1 LLFFFITTKKYLLIN
16 GWSFILKN
24 NWSKKSA
31 NKYVK
36 KYQKL
41 GFSKDLALRVYTTRL
56 LGRNKELV
64 LHGGGNSSVKTSIK
78 DIDGKKYNVL
88 CVKGSGWDM
97 ANIEPEGLPAVK
109 LEPLL
114 ALKKKKYLSDE
125 GMVSYQKRN
134 LIDISSP
141 NPSVETFLHAFLPFK
156 YVDHTHADA
165 VLNITNRPGGLNFC
179 KKIFG
184 NKVNIVPYVM
194 PGFMLAKKI
203 NEVYLKNPNIDCL
216 ILMNHGIFTFANDAK
231 GAYDLMIKYVSQAE
245 RAIKKLKVKKIK
257 QIKKFSTKFN
267 VHEIAPIIRGL
278 LSNNKDQK
286 FVVNYRLNKHLKY
299 FMNGKNV
306 RSYSSKGTA
315 TPDHVIRVKPF
326 PLIIT
331 PKKNSSINEFKE
343 TAKKAFE
350 NYRKKYINYFNIN
363 KNKVK
368 EKKVMLDT
376 SPRVVLVQNVG
387 VFTIGKDLNSAKI
400 AGDLTETNAKVITSV
415 EESSSY
421 KFIPEKD
428 LFDVE
433 YWSLEQA
440 KIKKAKK
447 LLEGNVVVITGST
460 GTIGYATYK
469 IFKSYGAET
478 VLLDYN
484 LERLKDLQSK
494 IKDLCI
500 HCDVRNKKS
509 VKKAFKQICEKY
521 GGIDILIS
529 NAGTATNGAI
539 GEIDDNILRQ
549 SFEDNF
555 FSHQNCASEAIKI
568 MKKQNINGCLLFN
581 ISKQSVNPG
590 KNFGPY
596 GLPKSALLSLCKQYA
611 VDYGSYGIR
620 SNGVNADRIRSG
632 LMNDKMI
639 RTRAKARSISTDDY
653 MRGNLLLN
661 EVKAEDVAKAFFHL
675 ATSKKTTGAVLTV
688 DGGNIAASLR

>member
-1 LLFFFITTKKYLLIN
+1 
-16 GWSFILKN
+16 
-24 NWSKKSA
+24 
-31 NKYVK
+31 
-36 KYQKL
+36 
-41 GFSKDLALRVYTTRL
+41 
-56 LGRNKELV
+56 
-64 LHGGGNSSVKTSIK
+64 
-78 DIDGKKYNVL
+78 
-88 CVKGSGWDM
+88 
-97 ANIEPEGLPAVK
+97 
-109 LEPLL
+109 
-114 ALKKKKYLSDE
+114 
-125 GMVSYQKRN
+125 
-134 LIDISSP
+134 
-141 NPSVETFLHAFLPFK
+141 
-156 YVDHTHADA
+156 
-165 VLNITNRPGGLNFC
+165 
-179 KKIFG
+179 
-184 NKVNIVPYVM
+184 
-194 PGFMLAKKI
+194 
-203 NEVYLKNPNIDCL
+203 
-216 ILMNHGIFTFANDAK
+216 
-231 GAYDLMIKYVSQAE
+231 
-245 RAIKKLKVKKIK
+245 
-257 QIKKFSTKFN
+257 
-267 VHEIAPIIRGL
+267 
-278 LSNNKDQK
+278 
-286 FVVNYRLNKHLKY
+286 
-299 FMNGKNV
+299 
-306 RSYSSKGTA
+306 
-315 TPDHVIRVKPF
+315 
-326 PLIIT
+326 
-331 PKKNSSINEFKE
+331 
-343 TAKKAFE
+343 
-350 NYRKKYINYFNIN
+350 
-363 KNKVK
+363 
-368 EKKVMLDT
+368 MLDT

-415 EESSSY
+415 EETSKY
-421 KFIPEKD
+421 KFIQEKD

-440 KIKKAKK
+440 KIKRKKK
-447 LLEGNVVVITGST
+447 LLEGNVVIITGST
-460 GTIGYATYK
+460 GTIGFETYK
-469 IFKSYGAET
+469 MFKSYGAEV

-494 IKDLCI
+494 IKELCI

-509 VKKAFKQICEKY
+509 VKNAFNKICEKY

-529 NAGTATNGAI
+529 NAGTATRGAI
-539 GEIDDNILRQ
+539 GEINDNVLRQ

>member
-1 LLFFFITTKKYLLIN
+1 M
-16 GWSFILKN
+16 KN
-24 NWSKKSA
+24 NWSKKIA
-31 NKYVK
+31 NKYIK
-36 KYQKL
+36 KYEKL

-64 LHGGGNSSVKTSIK
+64 LHGGGNTSVKTTIK
-78 DIDGKKYNVL
+78 DIDGKKYKVL

-97 ANIEPEGLPAVK
+97 ADIEPAGLPAVK

-114 ALKKKKYLSDE
+114 TMKKKKYLSDE
-125 GMVSYQKRN
+125 DMVNFQKKN
-134 LIDISSP
+134 LIDIKSP

-156 YVDHTHADA
+156 FVDHTHADA

-184 NKVNIVPYVM
+184 NKVSVVPYVM

-203 NEVYLKNPNIDCL
+203 DEIYSKNPNINCL
-216 ILMNHGIFTFANDAK
+216 ILMNHGIFTFADNCK
-231 GAYDLMIKYVSQAE
+231 EAYDLMINYVSKAE
-245 RAIKKLKVKKIK
+245 RAVKKLKSKKIR
-257 QIKKFSTKFN
+257 QIKKFPIKFDI
-267 VHEIAPIIRGL
+267 HEIAPIIRGL
-278 LSNNKDQK
+278 LSENKDQK
-286 FVVNYRLNKHLKY
+286 FVVNYRLNKNLKY
-299 FMNGKNV
+299 FINGKNV

-331 PKKNSSINEFKE
+331 PKKNSTINEFKI
-343 TAKKAFE
+343 TAKKSFE
-350 NYRKKYINYFNIN
+350 SYRKKYTHYFNVN
-363 KNKVK
+363 KKKVK

-376 SPRVVLVQNVG
+376 SPRVILVQNVG
-387 VFTIGKDLNSAKI
+387 MFSVGKDLNGAKI
-400 AGDLTETNAKVITSV
+400 AGDLTETNAKVIGSV
-415 EESSSY
+415 EETSTY

-440 KIKKAKK
+440 KIKKKKK

-460 GTIGYATYK
+460 GTIGFETYK
-469 IFKSYGAET
+469 MFKSYGAEV

-484 LERLKDLQSK
+484 LKRLNEIQSK
-494 IKDLCI
+494 INDLCI
-500 HCDVRNKKS
+500 HCDVTNKKS
-509 VKKAFKQICEKY
+509 VKKAFEQICKKF
-521 GGIDILIS
+521 GGVDILIS
-529 NAGTATNGAI
+529 NAGAAPGGTI
-539 GEIDDNILRQ
+539 GEVSDEVLRK
-549 SFEDNF
+549 SFEINF
-555 FSHQNCASEAIKI
+555 FSHQNCASEAVKI

-620 SNGVNADRIRSG
+620 SNGINADRIRSG
-632 LMNDKMI
+632 LMTDKMI
-639 RTRAKARSISTDDY
+639 KTRAKARSVSTDNY
-653 MRGNLLLN
+653 MKGNLLLN
-661 EVKAEDVAKAFFHL
+661 EVKAEDVAKAFLHL

>member
-1 LLFFFITTKKYLLIN
+1 MKNDWSNYEAKKFIKKY
-16 GWSFILKN
+16 K
-24 NWSKKSA
+24 
-31 NKYVK
+31 
-36 KYQKL
+36 KL
-41 GFSKDLALRVYTTRL
+41 GFSKDVALRVYTSRL
-56 LGRNKELV
+56 LGKNKELV
-64 LHGGGNSSVKTSIK
+64 LHGGGNTSVKTRIK
-78 DIDGKKYNVL
+78 DIDGKNYEVL

-97 ANIEPEGLPAVK
+97 ADIEPEGLPAVK

-114 ALKKKKYLSDE
+114 AMKKKKYLSDE
-125 GMVSYQKRN
+125 DMVSFQKRN
-134 LIDISSP
+134 LINIKSP

-156 YVDHTHADA
+156 YVDHTHSDA
-165 VLNITNRPGGLNFC
+165 ILNLTNRPGGLNSC

-184 NKVNIVPYVM
+184 NKVSIVPYVM

-203 NEVYLKNPNIDCL
+203 NDVYSINPNINCL
-216 ILMNHGIFTFANDAK
+216 ILMNHGIFTFGDEAK
-231 GAYDLMIKYVSQAE
+231 EAYDLMIKYVSQAE
-245 RAIKKLKVKKIK
+245 RAIRKLKVKKIK
-257 QIKKFSTKFN
+257 QIKNFSTKFDA
-267 VHEIAPIIRGL
+267 HEIAPIIRGL

-331 PKKNSSINEFKE
+331 PKKNSSIDEFKT

-350 NYRKKYINYFNIN
+350 NYRKKYINYFNVN
-363 KNKVK
+363 KKKVK
-368 EKKVMLDT
+368 GKKVMLDT
-376 SPRVVLVQNVG
+376 SPRVVLVQYVG
-387 VFTIGKDLNSAKI
+387 VFSVGKDLISAKI
-400 AGDLTETNAKVITSV
+400 AGDLTETNAKVIASV
-415 EESSSY
+415 EETSTY

-440 KIKKAKK
+440 KIKKPKK

-460 GTIGYATYK
+460 GTIGFETYK
-469 IFKSYGAET
+469 MFKSYGAEV

-494 IKDLCI
+494 IKELCI

-509 VKKAFKQICEKY
+509 VKNAFNKICEKY

-596 GLPKSALLSLCKQYA
+596 GVPKSALLGLCKQYA

-632 LMNDKMI
+632 LMTDKMI
-639 RTRAKARSISTDDY
+639 KTRAKARSISTDDY

-675 ATSKKTTGAVLTV
+675 AVSKKTTGAVLTV

>member
-1 LLFFFITTKKYLLIN
+1 MKNDWSNYEAKKFIKKY
-16 GWSFILKN
+16 K
-24 NWSKKSA
+24 
-31 NKYVK
+31 
-36 KYQKL
+36 KL
-41 GFSKDLALRVYTTRL
+41 GFSKDVALRVYTSRL
-56 LGRNKELV
+56 LGKNKELV
-64 LHGGGNSSVKTSIK
+64 LHGGGNTSVKTRIK
-78 DIDGKKYNVL
+78 DIDGKNYEVL

-97 ANIEPEGLPAVK
+97 ADIEPEGLPAVK

-114 ALKKKKYLSDE
+114 AMKKKKYLSDE
-125 GMVSYQKRN
+125 DMVSFQKRN
-134 LIDISSP
+134 LINIKSP

-156 YVDHTHADA
+156 YVDHTHSDA
-165 VLNITNRPGGLNFC
+165 ILNLTNRPGGLNSC

-184 NKVNIVPYVM
+184 NKVSIVPYVM

-203 NEVYLKNPNIDCL
+203 NDVYSINPNINCL
-216 ILMNHGIFTFANDAK
+216 ILMNHGIFTFGDEAK
-231 GAYDLMIKYVSQAE
+231 EAYDLMIKYVSQAE
-245 RAIKKLKVKKIK
+245 RAIRKLKVKKIK
-257 QIKKFSTKFN
+257 QIKNFSTKFDA
-267 VHEIAPIIRGL
+267 HEIAPIIRGL

-331 PKKNSSINEFKE
+331 PKKNSSIDEFKT

-350 NYRKKYINYFNIN
+350 NYRKKYINYFNVN
-363 KNKVK
+363 KKKVK
-368 EKKVMLDT
+368 GKKVMLDT
-376 SPRVVLVQNVG
+376 SPRVVLVQYVG
-387 VFTIGKDLNSAKI
+387 VFSVGKDLISAKI
-400 AGDLTETNAKVITSV
+400 AGDLTETNAKVIASV
-415 EESSSY
+415 EETSTY

-440 KIKKAKK
+440 KIKKPKK

-460 GTIGYATYK
+460 GTIGFETYK
-469 IFKSYGAET
+469 MFKSYGAEV

-484 LERLKDLQSK
+484 LERLRDLQSK

-509 VKKAFKQICEKY
+509 VKKAFNQICERY
-521 GGIDILIS
+521 GGVDILIS

-596 GLPKSALLSLCKQYA
+596 GVPKSALLGLCKQYA

-632 LMNDKMI
+632 LMTDKMI
-639 RTRAKARSISTDDY
+639 KTRAKARSISTDDY

-675 ATSKKTTGAVLTV
+675 AVSKKTTGAVLTV

>member
-1 LLFFFITTKKYLLIN
+1 
-16 GWSFILKN
+16 LKN
-24 NWSKKSA
+24 NWSNNESKKFIR
-31 NKYVK
+31 KYK
-36 KYQKL
+36 NL
-41 GFSKDLALRVYTTRL
+41 GYSKDLALRVYTTQL
-56 LGRNKELV
+56 LGRNNELV
-64 LHGGGNSSVKTSIK
+64 LHGGGNTSVKTSIK

-97 ANIEPEGLPAVK
+97 GEIEPEGLPAVK
-109 LEPLL
+109 LDPLL
-114 ALKKKKYLSDE
+114 ALKNKKHLSDE
-125 GMVSYQKRN
+125 DMVSYQKRN
-134 LIDISSP
+134 LINIKSP

-165 VLNITNRPGGLNFC
+165 ILNVTNRPRGLNFC

-184 NKVNIVPYVM
+184 NKVSIVPYVM
-194 PGFMLAKKI
+194 PGFKLSKKVNEIYSKNPKI
-203 NEVYLKNPNIDCL
+203 NCL
-216 ILMNHGIFTFANDAK
+216 ILMNHGIFTFSNDAK
-231 GAYDLMIKYVSQAE
+231 EAYSLMIKYVSQAE

-257 QIKKFSTKFN
+257 QIKNYSTKFST
-267 VHEIAPIIRGL
+267 HDIAPIIRGL
-278 LSNNKDQK
+278 SSNNNDQK
-286 FVVNYRLNKHLKY
+286 FIVNYRLNKDLKY

-331 PKKNSSINEFKE
+331 PKKNSSISDFKL
-343 TAKKAFE
+343 TAKKAFD
-350 NYRKKYINYFNIN
+350 NYRKKYINYFNVN
-363 KNKVK
+363 KKKVK
-368 EKKVMLDT
+368 GKKVMLDT
-376 SPRVVLVQNVG
+376 SPRVVFVQNVG
-387 VFTIGKDLNSAKI
+387 MFSIGKDLNGAKI
-400 AGDLTETNAKVITSV
+400 AGDLTDTNAKVIASV
-415 EESSSY
+415 EETSAY

-440 KIKKAKK
+440 KIKKQKK
-447 LLEGNVVVITGST
+447 LLEGNVVVITGSA
-460 GTIGYATYK
+460 GAIGFATYK
-469 IFKSYGAET
+469 VFKSYGAEV

-484 LERLKDLQSK
+484 LEKIKDLQSK

-509 VKKAFKQICEKY
+509 VKKAFDQICEKY

-529 NAGTATNGAI
+529 NAGTTIAGSIA
-539 GEIDDNILRQ
+539 EVDDKVLRQ

-568 MKKQNINGCLLFN
+568 MKRQNTNGCLLFN

-632 LMNDKMI
+632 LMTDKMI
-639 RTRAKARSISTDDY
+639 KSRAKARSVTTTDY
-653 MRGNLLLN
+653 MKGNLLLD

-675 ATSKKTTGAVLTV
+675 AVSKKTTGAVLTV

>member
-1 LLFFFITTKKYLLIN
+1 MGK
-16 GWSFILKN
+16 
-24 NWSKKSA
+24 
-31 NKYVK
+31 
-36 KYQKL
+36 
-41 GFSKDLALRVYTTRL
+41 
-56 LGRNKELV
+56 NKELV
-64 LHGGGNSSVKTSIK
+64 LHGGGNTSVKTRIK
-78 DIDGKKYNVL
+78 DIDGEKYEVL

-97 ANIEPEGLPAVK
+97 ADIEPEGLPAVK

-114 ALKKKKYLSDE
+114 AMKNKKYLSDE
-125 GMVSYQKRN
+125 DMVNFQKRN
-134 LIDISSP
+134 LINIKSP

-156 YVDHTHADA
+156 YVDHTHSNAI
-165 VLNITNRPGGLNFC
+165 LNLTNRPEGLTFC
-179 KKIFG
+179 KKIFS
-184 NKVNIVPYVM
+184 NKVSIVPYVM
-194 PGFMLAKKI
+194 PGFILAKKI
-203 NEVYLKNPNIDCL
+203 NEIYLKNSNINCL
-216 ILMNHGIFTFANDAK
+216 ILMNHGIFTFSDDAK
-231 GAYDLMIKYVSQAE
+231 DAYDLMIKYVSLAE

-257 QIKKFSTKFN
+257 QIKSFYTKFDA
-267 VHEIAPIIRGL
+267 HEIAPIIRGL
-278 LSNNKDQK
+278 LSNSKDQK
-286 FVVNYRLNKHLKY
+286 FVVNYRLNKTLKY

-306 RSYSSKGTA
+306 RSYSSKGTV

-331 PKKNSSINEFKE
+331 PKKNSSIDEFK
-343 TAKKAFE
+343 TSAIKAFE

-368 EKKVMLDT
+368 GKKVMLDT

-387 VFTIGKDLNSAKI
+387 VFTIGKDLNAAKI
-400 AGDLTETNAKVITSV
+400 AGDLTETNAKVIASV
-415 EESSSY
+415 EETSTY

-440 KIKKAKK
+440 KIKRKKK
-447 LLEGNVVVITGST
+447 LLEGNVVAITGST
-460 GTIGYATYK
+460 GTIGLATYK
-469 IFKSYGAET
+469 MFKSHGAEV

-484 LERLKDLQSK
+484 LERLKNLQSK

-500 HCDVRNKKS
+500 HCDVRKKKS
-509 VKKAFKQICEKY
+509 VRKAFNQICEKY
-521 GGIDILIS
+521 GGVDILILNS
-529 NAGTATNGAI
+529 GTATNGAI
-539 GEIDDNILRQ
+539 GDIEDNILRQ

-632 LMNDKMI
+632 LMTDKMI
-639 RTRAKARSISTDDY
+639 KTRAKARSVSTDDY
-653 MRGNLLLN
+653 MKGNLLLN

-675 ATSKKTTGAVLTV
+675 ATSKKTTGAVLAV

>member
-1 LLFFFITTKKYLLIN
+1 
-16 GWSFILKN
+16 
-24 NWSKKSA
+24 
-31 NKYVK
+31 
-36 KYQKL
+36 
-41 GFSKDLALRVYTTRL
+41 

-64 LHGGGNSSVKTSIK
+64 LHGGGNTSVKTTIK
-78 DIDGKKYNVL
+78 DIDGKKYKVL

-97 ANIEPEGLPAVK
+97 ADIEPEGLPAVK

-114 ALKKKKYLSDE
+114 AMKKKKHLSDE
-125 GMVSYQKRN
+125 DMVSFQKRN
-134 LIDISSP
+134 LINVKSP

-156 YVDHTHADA
+156 FDDHTHADA
-165 VLNITNRPGGLNFC
+165 VLNVTNRPGGLNFC
-179 KKIFG
+179 KKVFG
-184 NKVNIVPYVM
+184 NKVSVVPYVM
-194 PGFMLAKKI
+194 PGFMLAKRIDEIYSKNTDI
-203 NEVYLKNPNIDCL
+203 NCL
-216 ILMNHGIFTFANDAK
+216 ILMNHGIFTFADDAK
-231 GAYDLMIKYVSQAE
+231 EAYNLMIKYVSQAE
-245 RAIKKLKVKKIK
+245 RAIKKLKAKKIK
-257 QIKKFSTKFN
+257 QIKNFSTKFN
-267 VHEIAPIIRGL
+267 AHEIAPIIRGL

-286 FVVNYRLNKHLKY
+286 FIVNYRLNKHLKY

-306 RSYSSKGTA
+306 RSYSLKGTA

-331 PKKNSSINEFKE
+331 PKKNSSIDEFKL

-350 NYRKKYINYFNIN
+350 NYRKKYINYFNVN

-368 EKKVMLDT
+368 GKKVMLDT

-387 VFTIGKDLNSAKI
+387 VFTVGKDLNAAKI

-415 EESSSY
+415 EETSTY

-440 KIKKAKK
+440 KIKKQKK

-460 GTIGYATYK
+460 GTIGFETYK
-469 IFKSYGAET
+469 MFKNYGAEV

-509 VKKAFKQICEKY
+509 VKKAFNQICERY

-529 NAGTATNGAI
+529 NAGTATDGAI
-539 GEIDDNILRQ
+539 GEVDDNILRQ

-568 MKKQNINGCLLFN
+568 MKKQNINGCLFFN

-639 RTRAKARSISTDDY
+639 RTRAKARSISTDNY

>member
-1 LLFFFITTKKYLLIN
+1 M
-16 GWSFILKN
+16 KN
-24 NWSKKSA
+24 NWSKIFA
-31 NKYVK
+31 NKYIK
-36 KYQKL
+36 KYKKL
-41 GFSKDLALRVYTTRL
+41 GFSEDLALRVYTTRL

-64 LHGGGNSSVKTSIK
+64 LHGGGNTSVKTTIK
-78 DIDGKKYNVL
+78 DIDDKKYKVL

-97 ANIEPEGLPAVK
+97 ADIEPAGLPAVK

-114 ALKKKKYLSDE
+114 TLKEKKYLSDE
-125 GMVSYQKRN
+125 NMVGFQKRN
-134 LIDISSP
+134 LIDIKSP

-156 YVDHTHADA
+156 FVDHTHADA
-165 VLNITNRPGGLNFC
+165 VLNVTNRPGGLNFC

-184 NKVNIVPYVM
+184 SKVSVVPYVM

-203 NEVYLKNPNIDCL
+203 DEIYSKNPNINCL
-216 ILMNHGIFTFANDAK
+216 ILMNHGIFTFAEDAK
-231 GAYDLMIKYVSQAE
+231 EAYDLMIKYVSQAE
-245 RAIKKLKVKKIK
+245 RALKKLKVKKIK
-257 QIKKFSTKFN
+257 QIKNFSTKFN
-267 VHEIAPIIRGL
+267 AHEIAPIIRGL

-306 RSYSSKGTA
+306 KSYSSKGTA

-326 PLIIT
+326 PLVIT
-331 PKKNSSINEFKE
+331 PKKNSSINEFKL

-350 NYRKKYINYFNIN
+350 NYRKKYVNYFNVN

-387 VFTIGKDLNSAKI
+387 VFTVGKDLNSAKI
-400 AGDLTETNAKVITSV
+400 TGDLTETNAKVIASV
-415 EESSSY
+415 EETSSY

-460 GTIGYATYK
+460 GTIGYETYK
-469 IFKSYGAET
+469 IFKNYGAE
-478 VLLDYN
+478 VILLDYN
-484 LERLKDLQSK
+484 LERLKNLQSK
-494 IKDLCI
+494 INELCI

-509 VKKAFKQICEKY
+509 VKKAFNQICEKY

-539 GEIDDNILRQ
+539 GEVADNILRQ

-555 FSHQNCASEAIKI
+555 FSHQNCASEAVKI

-596 GLPKSALLSLCKQYA
+596 ALPKSALLSLCKQYA

-639 RTRAKARSISTDDY
+639 RTRAKARSVTADDY
-653 MRGNLLLN
+653 MKGNLLLN

>member
-1 LLFFFITTKKYLLIN
+1 
-16 GWSFILKN
+16 
-24 NWSKKSA
+24 
-31 NKYVK
+31 
-36 KYQKL
+36 
-41 GFSKDLALRVYTTRL
+41 
-56 LGRNKELV
+56 
-64 LHGGGNSSVKTSIK
+64 
-78 DIDGKKYNVL
+78 
-88 CVKGSGWDM
+88 
-97 ANIEPEGLPAVK
+97 VK

-114 ALKKKKYLSDE
+114 TLRKKKYLSDE
-125 GMVSYQKRN
+125 DMVSYQKKN
-134 LIDISSP
+134 LINIKSP

-156 YVDHTHADA
+156 FVDHTHADA

-184 NKVNIVPYVM
+184 NKVSVVPYVM

-203 NEVYLKNPNIDCL
+203 NEIYSKNPNINCL
-216 ILMNHGIFTFANDAK
+216 ILMNHGIFTFADNCK
-231 GAYDLMIKYVSQAE
+231 EAYDLMIKYVSKAE
-245 RAIKKLKVKKIK
+245 RAVKKLKSKKIK
-257 QIKKFSTKFN
+257 QIKKFPTKFN

-278 LSNNKDQK
+278 LSENKDQK

-299 FMNGKNV
+299 FINGKNV

-331 PKKNSSINEFKE
+331 PKKNSSIEEFK
-343 TAKKAFE
+343 TSAKKAFE
-350 NYRKKYINYFNIN
+350 NYRKKYIHYFNVN
-363 KNKVK
+363 KKKVK

-387 VFTIGKDLNSAKI
+387 VFAIGKDLNSAKI
-400 AGDLTETNAKVITSV
+400 AGDLTETNAKVIVSV
-415 EESSSY
+415 EETSSY

-440 KIKKAKK
+440 KIKKQKK

-469 IFKSYGAET
+469 MFKSYGAEV
-478 VLLDYN
+478 VLLDYS

-494 IKDLCI
+494 IKELCI

-509 VKKAFKQICEKY
+509 VKKAFNQICEKY

-539 GEIDDNILRQ
+539 GEVDDNILRQ

-555 FSHQNCASEAIKI
+555 FSHQNCASEAVKI
-568 MKKQNINGCLLFN
+568 MKKQNISGCLLFN

-611 VDYGSYGIR
+611 VDYGSYEIR
-620 SNGVNADRIRSG
+620 SNGVNADRIKSG

>member
-1 LLFFFITTKKYLLIN
+1 M
-16 GWSFILKN
+16 KN
-24 NWSKKSA
+24 NWSNSGA
-31 NKYVK
+31 RKYIR
-36 KYQKL
+36 KYKNL
-41 GFSKDLALRVYTTRL
+41 GYSKDLALRVYTTRL
-56 LGRNKELV
+56 LGRNNELV
-64 LHGGGNSSVKTSIK
+64 LHGGGNTSVKTTLK

-97 ANIEPEGLPAVK
+97 AEIEPAGLPAVK
-109 LEPLL
+109 LQPLL
-114 ALKKKKYLSDE
+114 SLKNKKYLSDE
-125 GMVSYQKRN
+125 NMVSYQKRN
-134 LIDISSP
+134 LMNIKSP

-156 YVDHTHADA
+156 FVDHTHADA
-165 VLNITNRPGGLNFC
+165 IMNVTNRPGGLNFC

-184 NKVNIVPYVM
+184 NKVSIVPYVM
-194 PGFMLAKKI
+194 PGFMLAKKV
-203 NEVYLKNPNIDCL
+203 NEVYSKNPNINCL
-216 ILMNHGIFTFANDAK
+216 ILMNHGIFTFSDDAK
-231 GAYDLMIKYVSQAE
+231 EAYSLMIKYVSQAE

-257 QIKKFSTKFN
+257 QIKNYSTKLN

-278 LSNNKDQK
+278 SSNKKDQK
-286 FVVNYRLNKHLKY
+286 FVVSYRLNKDLKY

-331 PKKNSSINEFKE
+331 PKKNSSLDDFKL
-343 TAKKAFE
+343 TAKKAFD
-350 NYRKKYINYFNIN
+350 NYRKKYINYFNTN
-363 KNKVK
+363 KIKVK
-368 EKKVMLDT
+368 GKKVMLDT
-376 SPRVVLVQNVG
+376 SPRVVFVQNVG
-387 VFTIGKDLNSAKI
+387 VFSIGKDLKGAKI
-400 AGDLTETNAKVITSV
+400 AGDLTNTNAKVIASV
-415 EESSSY
+415 EETSTY

-440 KIKKAKK
+440 KIKKQKK

-460 GTIGYATYK
+460 GAIGFATYK
-469 IFKSYGAET
+469 IFKSYGAE
-478 VLLDYN
+478 VILLDYN
-484 LERLKDLQSK
+484 LEKIKDLQSK

-509 VKKAFKQICEKY
+509 VKKVFNQICEKY

-529 NAGTATNGAI
+529 NAGTAIAGSIA
-539 GEIDDNILRQ
+539 EIDDKILRQ

-568 MKKQNINGCLLFN
+568 MKRQNTNGCLLFN

-632 LMNDKMI
+632 LMTNKMI
-639 RTRAKARSISTDDY
+639 KTRAKARAVTTDEY
-653 MRGNLLLN
+653 MKGNLLLN

-675 ATSKKTTGAVLTV
+675 AVSKKTTGAVLAV

>member
-1 LLFFFITTKKYLLIN
+1 MKNDWSNYEAKKFIKKY
-16 GWSFILKN
+16 K
-24 NWSKKSA
+24 
-31 NKYVK
+31 
-36 KYQKL
+36 KL
-41 GFSKDLALRVYTTRL
+41 GFSKDVALRVYTSRL
-56 LGRNKELV
+56 LGKNKELV
-64 LHGGGNSSVKTSIK
+64 LHGGGNTSVKTRIK
-78 DIDGKKYNVL
+78 DIDGKNYEVL

-97 ANIEPEGLPAVK
+97 ADIEPEGLPAVK

-114 ALKKKKYLSDE
+114 AMKKKKYLSDE
-125 GMVSYQKRN
+125 DMVSFQKRN
-134 LIDISSP
+134 LINIKSP

-156 YVDHTHADA
+156 YVDHTHSDA
-165 VLNITNRPGGLNFC
+165 ILNLTNRPEGLNFC
-179 KKIFG
+179 NKIFG
-184 NKVNIVPYVM
+184 NKVSIVPYVM
-194 PGFMLAKKI
+194 PGFILAKKI
-203 NEVYLKNPNIDCL
+203 NEVYSKNPNINCL
-216 ILMNHGIFTFANDAK
+216 ILMNHGIFTFADDAK
-231 GAYDLMIKYVSQAE
+231 EAYSLMIKYVSQAE

-257 QIKKFSTKFN
+257 QIKNFSTKFDVN
-267 VHEIAPIIRGL
+267 EIAPIIRGL
-278 LSNNKDQK
+278 LSENKDQK

-299 FMNGKNV
+299 FINGKNV

-326 PLIIT
+326 PLVIT
-331 PKKNSSINEFKE
+331 PKKNSTIDEFKT
-343 TAKKAFE
+343 TAKKAFD
-350 NYRKKYINYFNIN
+350 NYRKKYINYFSVN
-363 KNKVK
+363 KKKVK

-387 VFTIGKDLNSAKI
+387 MFSVGKDLNSARI
-400 AGDLTETNAKVITSV
+400 AGDLTETNARVISSV
-415 EESSSY
+415 EETSTY

-440 KIKKAKK
+440 KIKKPKK

-460 GTIGYATYK
+460 GTIGFETYK
-469 IFKSYGAET
+469 MFKSYGAEV

-484 LERLKDLQSK
+484 LKRLKDLQSK

-509 VKKAFKQICEKY
+509 VKKAFNQICERY
-521 GGIDILIS
+521 GGVDILIS

-639 RTRAKARSISTDDY
+639 RTRAKARSISADDY

>member
-1 LLFFFITTKKYLLIN
+1 
-16 GWSFILKN
+16 LKN
-24 NWSKKSA
+24 NWSKSSA
-31 NKYVK
+31 K
-36 KYQKL
+36 KYIKKYKNI

-64 LHGGGNSSVKTSIK
+64 LHGGGNTSVKTTIK

-97 ANIEPEGLPAVK
+97 ADIEPEGLPAVK
-109 LEPLL
+109 LEPLI
-114 ALKKKKYLSDE
+114 ALKNKKYLSDE
-125 GMVSYQKRN
+125 DMVSYQKRN
-134 LIDISSP
+134 LINIKAP

-156 YVDHTHADA
+156 FVDHTHADA
-165 VLNITNRPGGLNFC
+165 VLNATNRPGGLNFC
-179 KKIFG
+179 KKVFG
-184 NKVNIVPYVM
+184 NKVSIVPYVM

-203 NEVYLKNPNIDCL
+203 NEIYSINPNINCL
-216 ILMNHGIFTFANDAK
+216 ILMNHGIFTFADDAK
-231 GAYDLMIKYVSQAE
+231 EAYDLMIKYVSQAE
-245 RAIKKLKVKKIK
+245 RAINKLKVKKIK
-257 QIKKFSTKFN
+257 QIKNFSTRFN
-267 VHEIAPIIRGL
+267 AHEIAPIIRGL

-331 PKKNSSINEFKE
+331 PKKNSSIDEFKI

-350 NYRKKYINYFNIN
+350 NYRKKYINYFNVN

-368 EKKVMLDT
+368 GKKVMLDT

-387 VFTIGKDLNSAKI
+387 VFTIGKDLNAAKI
-400 AGDLTETNAKVITSV
+400 AGDLTETNAKVIASV
-415 EESSSY
+415 EETSAY

-428 LFDVE
+428 IFDVE

-440 KIKKAKK
+440 KINKPKKI
-447 LLEGNVVVITGST
+447 LEGNVVVITGST
-460 GTIGYATYK
+460 GTIGFETYK
-469 IFKSYGAET
+469 MFKSYGAEV

-494 IKDLCI
+494 IKELCI

-509 VKKAFKQICEKY
+509 VKKVFNQICEKY

-539 GEIDDNILRQ
+539 GEIDDNVLRQ

-596 GLPKSALLSLCKQYA
+596 GLPKAALLSLCKQYA

-639 RTRAKARSISTDDY
+639 RTRAKARSVSTDDY
-653 MRGNLLLN
+653 MRENLLLN